1 MQDNGGNVADLYLEA
16 GDILNGLTFGGRVFG
31 TAGSETVT
39 YAAGTTGIVID
50 QNVDEVRFVESSSAL
65 TFQQQG
71 NQLVIFRGTDE
82 VARIGLQGDLNG
94 TLITFPTGRYEAKVS
109 AAGMT
114 LGGTIVPSE
123 VAGRVVLESDEPR
136 PQYMVLNLTPGIDK
150 LIGTNGDSIFNAL
163 PVNSGGATATTLTA
177 SDELDGGAGVDILNI
192 YTTATENTVL
202 PSTTSIRN
210 IEIINI
216 LNAGPP
222 APLTDLSKYPGIQQF
237 WQKGSA
243 TDVTNLSEGTSAGF
257 GDLRSATTATVRTVD
272 TAKSA
277 VIAVQGG
284 SPSILHSLTV
294 SNETASGKLDTV
306 TVTGKATA
314 NSNAAQLALTVQA
327 GRDVETVTVSSSA
340 NIKLAVVESAGSTTH
355 VRTIDGSGSTG
366 ALTFDLNG
374 LKASTSIAAFD
385 GGKIMLG
392 SGADLL
398 SAPTTGATVAGLQKG
413 AGEDATKAGSAD
425 TIVLTGA
432 VQASDATD
440 ATFAV
445 KDGLLSF
452 TGGAPASLADALAV
466 ARAAAAADNAT
477 LVFQYLGDSYVFG
490 ERSNATVSDDVL
502 IKLEGTTGLSGLD
515 TYAANSVYLF

>member
-1 MQDNGGNVADLYLEA
+1 MADLYLEA
-16 GDILNGLTFGGRVFG
+16 GDFLNGLTFGGRVFG

-50 QNVDEVRFVESSSAL
+50 QNVDEVRFAEDSSAF

-71 NQLVIFRGTDE
+71 NQLVIFRETVQ
-82 VARIGLQGDLNG
+82 VARIALQGDANG
-94 TLITFPTGRYEAKVS
+94 TAISFIWGTYEAKVS
-109 AAGMT
+109 SAGMT
-114 LGGTIVPSE
+114 IDGLTVASDAPAKVPLQPEVEPGLAYKVFTTGTDKFLGTAADEGFAAFPMGPS
-123 VAGRVVLESDEPR
+123 D
-136 PQYMVLNLTPGIDK
+136 
-150 LIGTNGDSIFNAL
+150 
-163 PVNSGGATATTLTA
+163 A
-177 SDELDGGAGVDILNI
+177 SASTFTSFDELDGGAGIDYLNI
-192 YTTATENTVL
+192 ATTATVNQTF
-202 PSTTSIRN
+202 PATASIKN
-210 IEIINI
+210 IEIVRVDN
-216 LNAGPP
+216 LGP
-222 APLTDLSKYPGIQQF
+222 AAALTDLAKYSGIQQF
-237 WQKGSA
+237 WQRKSA
-243 TDVTNLSEGTSAGF
+243 TDVTNVPNGTTVGFTFVDFRNAGTLSIRA
-257 GDLRSATTATVRTVD
+257 LD
-272 TAKSA
+272 TAKA
-277 VIAVQGG
+277 LTIAIEETNSSVPNVG
-284 SPSILHSLTV
+284 SLTIR
-294 SNETASGKLDTV
+294 NETVSGKLDTV

-327 GRDVETVTVSSSA
+327 GRDVETVTVSSSV
-340 NIKLAVVESAGSTTH
+340 NIKLAVVESPGSTTH
-355 VRTIDGSGSTG
+355 LHTIDGSGSTG

-374 LKASTSIAAFD
+374 LKASTSITGFD

-398 SAPTTGATVAGLQKG
+398 STPTTGATVAGLQKG

-466 ARAAAAADNAT
+466 ARTAAAADNAT

-490 ERSNATVSDDVL
+490 ERSNATTSDDVL
-502 IKLEGTTGLSGLD
+502 IKLAGTTGLFGLD
-515 TYAANSVYLF
+515 TYAADSVYLF